1 MYFKHFLTLC
11 VLFINVNCEC
21 DNYFK
26 CLGNFINN
34 FFGSI
39 NNTTHSDENLKN
51 FTYYEVK
58 DVNGS
63 EFHKIVSDI
72 SSLIKGD
79 SDKTD
84 QSVLSRSYNNNKTH
98 ILLKLFEYDE
108 SPKGF
113 EGRTDT
119 TTDITNNAELV
130 QEISINVN
138 NSTTEDIITD
148 VNNMVDSLDNLE
160 DNEVS
165 LDDSYFGID
174 DDNNTDYP
182 NIDYVEL
189 YKDATIEYTVLNV
202 TESPKTN
209 DVIENEKDFNNIIDY
224 SINNLNEDSSA
235 IDNDQMYP
243 ICQGNITQGVYPWIA
258 TIFIKNTTLDNQ
270 FEYFC
275 DGAVLSERTI
285 LTAGRCV
292 TTNPTKTTIDPED
305 LIVILGKKSLHSVS
319 GNEKVY
325 KIKSIILH
333 ENYIIKDGVVEND
346 LAILVL
352 REPADFNKDVGAACM
367 FGEQDII
374 IDYQQTGTTAWSL
387 SGDLTPIY
395 FDKEKSRACNQ
406 ENKVENTFC
415 ATYGDD
421 VALCP
426 SYGGLHATKHTDNKW
441 YLHGIRT
448 GDPTARRIC
457 VERDIKYTALI
468 NFIDWIVENIQNNKN

>member
-1 MYFKHFLTLC
+1 MIC
-11 VLFINVNCEC
+11 I
-21 DNYFK
+21 
-26 CLGNFINN
+26 I
-34 FFGSI
+34 
-39 NNTTHSDENLKN
+39 
-51 FTYYEVK
+51 VK
-58 DVNGS
+58 V
-63 EFHKIVSDI
+63 
-72 SSLIKGD
+72 
-79 SDKTD
+79 
-84 QSVLSRSYNNNKTH
+84 
-98 ILLKLFEYDE
+98 
-108 SPKGF
+108 P
-113 EGRTDT
+113 
-119 TTDITNNAELV
+119 
-130 QEISINVN
+130 
-138 NSTTEDIITD
+138 
-148 VNNMVDSLDNLE
+148 
-160 DNEVS
+160 
-165 LDDSYFGID
+165 
-174 DDNNTDYP
+174 
-182 NIDYVEL
+182 
-189 YKDATIEYTVLNV
+189 
-202 TESPKTN
+202 
-209 DVIENEKDFNNIIDY
+209 
-224 SINNLNEDSSA
+224 
-235 IDNDQMYP
+235 
-243 ICQGNITQGVYPWIA
+243 
-258 TIFIKNTTLDNQ
+258 
-270 FEYFC
+270 
-275 DGAVLSERTI
+275 
-285 LTAGRCV
+285 GRCV